1 VVGCRQQFR
10 SPSEPKDARMA
21 TASATRSFN
30 TCADALER
38 ATEALEQEP
47 ALFRGRAARA
57 KLVELHVAAKRLD
70 RRLAGE
76 VEEEDDHFGVNFA
89 AAALEMRP
97 ADVDALAV
105 LAAGDAVDD
114 GEDEASEDGADADTL
129 LADAAEATADAVDAT
144 PAALAADAST
154 DGRYADTPGATSASS
169 SRCLHA
175 NTPGSTPGAPSR
187 GLPDDDDDELPAC
200 REIATPAAVL
210 AAMDASDASKSSW
223 KRGFLA
229 KAAPDPRDPY
239 AYIAS
244 CDDDDLTAPA
254 LHDAPAPVSDLELE
268 LDLDGLEIEEV
279 HLAPDE
285 IARLVDAGAEESKED
300 GLEIEVLTE
309 ATGSAPDR
317 RRRGLPN

>member
-1 VVGCRQQFR
+1 
-10 SPSEPKDARMA
+10 MT
-21 TASATRSFN
+21 TAAATRSFD

-57 KLVELHVAAKRLD
+57 KLVELHVAAKQLD
-70 RRLAGE
+70 RRLAGD
-76 VEEEDDHFGVNFA
+76 VEEEDDDHFGADFA

-129 LADAAEATADAVDAT
+129 PADAAEATADAVDAT

-154 DGRYADTPGATSASS
+154 DGRYADTPGATPASS

-175 NTPGSTPGAPSR
+175 DTPGATPGAPSR
-187 GLPDDDDDELPAC
+187 GLPDDDDDDELPAC
-200 REIATPAAVL
+200 REIATPPAVL

-223 KRGFLA
+223 KRGFLV

-239 AYIAS
+239 AYIAAS
-244 CDDDDLTAPA
+244 CDDDDDLTAPA
-254 LHDAPAPVSDLELE
+254 LHDAPAPVTDLDLD

-279 HLAPDE
+279 HLTPDE
-285 IARLVDAGAEESKED
+285 IARLVDAGAEESKD
-300 GLEIEVLTE
+300 SGLEIEVLTE
-309 ATGSAPDR
+309 TPGSAPDR
-317 RRRGLPN
+317 RRRGLPDAAE